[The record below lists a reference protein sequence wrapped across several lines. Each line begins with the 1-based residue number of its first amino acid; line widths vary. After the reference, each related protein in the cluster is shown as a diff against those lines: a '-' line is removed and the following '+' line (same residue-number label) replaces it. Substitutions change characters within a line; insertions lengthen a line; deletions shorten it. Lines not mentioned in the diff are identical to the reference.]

1 VVGLTKVLQPK
12 TMRPP
17 IGKSYTLCA
26 RPAAWH
32 ASEQYR
38 QGEIADVP
46 LITRTIYR
54 LCEEH
59 CTLAARPPYREES
72 PHAACM

>member
-1 VVGLTKVLQPK
+1 MPGLLPG
-12 TMRPP
+12 MR
-17 IGKSYTLCA
+17 LM
-26 RPAAWH
+26 
-32 ASEQYR
+32 QYR